1 MKLLKVN
8 SNKFVQACVHPKMVR
23 SQFVALHRVKLT
35 MEELLVTLI
44 KRAQVACEESQRQRV
59 AASNELTALHTIRE
73 YNGRKQ
79 PKNTKMFSVKISKH
93 KFLNISI
100 IVICFILQVGG

>member
-1 MKLLKVN
+1 
-8 SNKFVQACVHPKMVR
+8 MVR
-23 SQFVALHRVKLT
+23 SQFVALHHVKLT

-44 KRAQVACEESQRQRV
+44 KREDEESQRQRV
-59 AASNELTALHTIRE
+59 AASNELTAPHTIRE